1 MPVNA
6 LLVVISV
13 FVFSGMALAAEDN
26 EPDAELLE
34 FLADWDSGDDQWIE
48 PFSLEQ
54 ANTAGIRRDDDD
66 VQATQERDDE
76 H

>member
-13 FVFSGMALAAEDN
+13 FVFSGMALAAEGN

-34 FLADWDSGDDQWIE
+34 FLADWDSGGDQWIE